1 MEVKVSN
8 ERLLK
13 QVEVAIS
20 DDMVVT
26 GDMTLQQETG
36 ALVRGEMRV
45 VSTDG
50 RVNKPL
56 NVSVVNGEIQLSPS
70 SLSVDILIKVCE
82 AMNAI
87 KSYFEGNAE

>member
-13 QVEVAIS
+13 QVEVAIG

-45 VSTDG
+45 VSADG

-70 SLSVDILIKVCE
+70 SLSVDILMKVCE

-87 KSYFEGNAE
+87 KAYFEGE

>member
-13 QVEVAIS
+13 QVEVTIS
-20 DDMVVT
+20 EDMVVT
-26 GDMTLQQETG
+26 GDMTLKQETG
-36 ALVRGEMRV
+36 ELVRGEMRV

-50 RVNKPL
+50 RINKPL

-70 SLSVDILIKVCE
+70 SLSVDILMKVCE

-87 KSYFEGNAE
+87 KAYFEGDE